1 MRTQPHQGSPL
12 VCSSAFVEVGATWT
26 LVVWCVTEAGG
37 GGAAAVVVS
46 EVVTVV
52 EDSTVAV
59 RVCV

>member
-1 MRTQPHQGSPL
+1 L
-12 VCSSAFVEVGATWT
+12 AVVEVGATWT

-37 GGAAAVVVS
+37 RGAAAVVVS